1 MPIRAPCVEAVD
13 LWYFSQFFDYIVVAE
28 IDFNKFENKGYF
40 CETEK

>member
-1 MPIRAPCVEAVD
+1 MPIRAPFVEAVD
-13 LWYFSQFFDYIVVAE
+13 LWYFSQFCDYIVVAE